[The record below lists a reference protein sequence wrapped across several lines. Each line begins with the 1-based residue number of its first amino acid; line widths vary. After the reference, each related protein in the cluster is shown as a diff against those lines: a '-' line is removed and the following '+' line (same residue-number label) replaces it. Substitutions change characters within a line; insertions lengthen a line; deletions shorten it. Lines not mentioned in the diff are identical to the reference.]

1 MKISTKGIYAL
12 EIVAD
17 LAVHTGNGKLE
28 SLGNVAQRRALS
40 EKYLERIVKSLK
52 AAGIVESTRGA
63 HGGYALK
70 CSLDQI
76 YVKDV
81 LNAVEGSLAPV
92 ECLTRPA
99 DCQIDC
105 DVCPT
110 RETWQQIWDCIL
122 DVTAKV
128 RISDI
133 MKEMEKMKKD
143 IDSQEKA

>member
-70 CSLDQI
+70 CSPDQI

-81 LNAVEGSLAPV
+81 LNAVERYRRA
-92 ECLTRPA
+92 A
-99 DCQIDC
+99 
-105 DVCPT
+105 
-110 RETWQQIWDCIL
+110 
-122 DVTAKV
+122 
-128 RISDI
+128 
-133 MKEMEKMKKD
+133 
-143 IDSQEKA
+143 

>member
-12 EIVAD
+12 EIVTD
-17 LAVHTGNGKLE
+17 LAVHTGDGKLE
-28 SLGNVAQRRALS
+28 SLGNIAQRRALS

-52 AAGIVESTRGA
+52 AAGIVESARGA
-63 HGGYALK
+63 RGGYALK
-70 CSLDQI
+70 RSPDQI
-76 YVKDV
+76 YVKNV

-99 DCQIDC
+99 DCQMDC
-105 DVCPT
+105 NFCPT
-110 RETWQQIWDCIL
+110 RETWQEIWNCIL
-122 DVTAKV
+122 GATAKV

>member
-12 EIVAD
+12 EIVTD

-63 HGGYALK
+63 HGGDALK
-70 CSLDQI
+70 CSPDQI

>member
-70 CSLDQI
+70 CSPDQI

-110 RETWQQIWDCIL
+110 RGTWQQIWDCIL
-122 DVTAKV
+122 DVTEKV